1 MSNYFKG
8 RELLVNMAHEV
19 QEKKTYCIKID
30 AQACKECGY
39 CIAVCP
45 TGVFSQ
51 GSHFNTKGYRPAQAE
66 NAAKCI
72 GCRRCFFAC
81 PDFAID
87 ILEKVVKD

>member
-1 MSNYFKG
+1 MPYD
-8 RELLVNMAHEV
+8 M
-19 QEKKTYCIKID
+19 QEKKEYCVRID

-45 TGVFSQ
+45 KNIFSQ
-51 GSHFNTKGYRPAQAE
+51 ASYFNKKGYRAVQAE
-66 NAAKCI
+66 NEAKCI

-87 ILEKVVKD
+87 IEEKTAEDQHEKNI